1 MFHSPLN
8 QTNCSGEE
16 NYLFFK
22 YLLWFRTNAHTIG
35 GMENFPF
42 RNNPRRELYWEP
54 FLSDLEGMRRKHSVH
69 YPTVSLFNLH
79 RDPTESNNLASDHPG
94 NFTSVKAKVKPLN
107 YQFLCRS
114 RGGSSCGG
122 GEDGEGVSNKLCLG
136 FCCGV
141 S

>member
-42 RNNPRRELYWEP
+42 FNAQSREIYRKP
-54 FLSDLEGMRRKHSVH
+54 FRSDLEGMRRKHSVQ

-94 NFTSVKAKVKPLN
+94 NFSSDKVKVN
-107 YQFLCRS
+107 YQLKSIIHFSADLVEELLAEAERLVDKS
-114 RGGSSCGG
+114 PS
-122 GEDGEGVSNKLCLG
+122 EV
-136 FCCGV
+136 
-141 S
+141 

>member
-42 RNNPRRELYWEP
+42 LNDQRREIYRKP

-69 YPTVSLFNLH
+69 CPTVSLFNLH
-79 RDPTESNNLASDHPG
+79 WDPTESNNLALEHPG
-94 NFTSVKAKVKPLN
+94 NFTSVKKPGFHLTRLKRQLKKYEKVEVRLVTAVL
-107 YQFLCRS
+107 FIL
-114 RGGSSCGG
+114 
-122 GEDGEGVSNKLCLG
+122 
-136 FCCGV
+136 
-141 S
+141 